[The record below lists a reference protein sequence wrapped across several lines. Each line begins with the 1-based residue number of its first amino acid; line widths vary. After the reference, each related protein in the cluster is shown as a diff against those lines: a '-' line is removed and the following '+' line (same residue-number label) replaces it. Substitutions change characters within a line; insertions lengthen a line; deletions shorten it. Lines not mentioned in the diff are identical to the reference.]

1 MGIELILLGVIAT
14 VVVTDF
20 ILRGL
25 KKKSSNDEDI
35 PKIEDQFNDIIKE
48 NKFSYILSRK
58 RNIITFLLLTAMIKP
73 VIHFAFFENQ
83 EEFINYD
90 KKISFGDYNSNTY
103 YKDSIGTFIKF
114 NRTPRAHYLRTI
126 EEKLDETFDAIPAH
140 RRSLYTQNGELI
152 QRNTTLIQNE
162 SMANSIA
169 VNYYYY
175 PKELKKVSFKK
186 YLNTL
191 FTDEIW
197 IFSISFAIIGLISF
211 LFNDKIKAR

>member
-1 MGIELILLGVIAT
+1 MGIELILLGVIAI

-20 ILRGL
+20 VLSGL
-25 KKKSSNDEDI
+25 KKKSSNDKDI
-35 PKIEDQFNDIIKE
+35 PKIEDQFNDIIRE

-58 RNIITFLLLTAMIKP
+58 RNVITFLLLTVMLKP

-83 EEFINYD
+83 EEFINLD

-103 YKDSIGTFIKF
+103 YKDSVGTFIKF
-114 NRTPRAHYLRTI
+114 YTTPRAHYLRTI
-126 EEKLDETFDAIPAH
+126 EEKIDESFGLVAN
-140 RRSLYTQNGELI
+140 RSSLYTQNGELI
-152 QRNTTLIQNE
+152 QRNITLIQNE

-175 PKELKKVSFKK
+175 PKELKKVSLKK
-186 YLNTL
+186 YLNTI

-197 IFSISFAIIGLISF
+197 IFLISFAIIGLISF
-211 LFNDKIKAR
+211 LLNDKIKTR